1 MPNRSE
7 AKQKQPSF
15 YGQLEELLTEQ
26 LQAQPRNHQLRLK
39 LIELYYETRRV
50 DAFVREAEA
59 LAKLTP
65 DKALSPE
72 WQKTLSMGR
81 MLAPHADLFHG
92 EPGDRITFV
101 GDAPGVAAPPPK
113 YRRYG
118 DEKRFTRYFEDLAK
132 GFAEAWGDTAFQ
144 VKLDMEL
151 ATMARRPSSLLHA
164 KRLSQ
169 ANGGAQIYI
178 KREDV
183 SPRDTHLIFSVVG
196 QALLAQ
202 RLGKKTLVTGST
214 DGRRGVL
221 TASIAARLGMDAVVF
236 MPNETNTRQSSNL
249 FRMWL
254 LGANVQSTVNE
265 RTGQVEEARDAA
277 LDFWARNAN
286 DSMLITGLEGA
297 PEPYPE
303 MTREFAATIGREC
316 QRQLR
321 VAAKRSPDLM
331 VARGGENADALGLFP
346 AFLGER
352 QTRMVCI
359 EPIKEKEAQTA
370 IEAASVVDPAKM
382 PLSRHE
388 TKIAQTILEGLE
400 YPSVTRE
407 HNWLK
412 ASGRVEYLKSTL
424 EAAKKAIRDL
434 SYYEGVIPA
443 IRTAY
448 ALGWACQTA
457 TTMKPEQAVVV
468 VMAEDVEKDIW
479 DIGRLMGA
487 PV

>member
-1 MPNRSE
+1 MANRSD
-7 AKQKQPSF
+7 AKEKQPSF
-15 YGQLEELLTEQ
+15 YGQLEDLLTEQ
-26 LQAQPRNHQLRLK
+26 LAAQPRNHQLRLK
-39 LIELYYETRRV
+39 LLELYYETRKV
-50 DAFVREAEA
+50 DAFLREAEA
-59 LAKLTP
+59 LAALTP
-65 DKALSPE
+65 DKGLSPE

-81 MLAPHADLFHG
+81 MLAPHAEIFHG
-92 EPGDRITFV
+92 EPGERITFV
-101 GDAPGVAAPPPK
+101 SAAPGTSAPAQK

-118 DEKRFTRYFEDLAK
+118 DEKRFTRYFDDLSR
-132 GFAEAWGDTAFQ
+132 GFKEAWADPAFQ
-144 VKLDMEL
+144 AKLDLEL

-169 ANGGAQIYI
+169 AIGGAQIYI

-183 SPRDTHLIFSVVG
+183 SPRDTHLTFSVVG

-202 RLGKKTLVTGST
+202 RLGKKTLVTGTT

-236 MPNETNTRQSSNL
+236 MPSETNARQSSNL

-265 RTGQVEEARDAA
+265 RTGQAEEARDAA
-277 LDFWARNAN
+277 LEFWARNAG
-286 DSMLITGLEGA
+286 DAMLITGLEGA
-297 PEPYPE
+297 PEPYPQI
-303 MTREFAATIGREC
+303 TREFAATIGREC

-321 VAAKRSPDLM
+321 LMARRSPDLV

-352 QTRMVCI
+352 QTRLVCV
-359 EPIKEKEAQTA
+359 EPAKEKDAEATSVGLA
-370 IEAASVVDPAKM
+370 IDPAKQ
-382 PLSRHE
+382 PLSRTE
-388 TKIAQTILEGLE
+388 NKVAQTILEGLE

-407 HNWLK
+407 HQWLK

-424 EAAKKAIRDL
+424 ELAKKAIRDL
-434 SYYEGVIPA
+434 SYYEGIIPA
-443 IRTAY
+443 IKTAY

-457 TTMKPEQAVVV
+457 SSLKPEQAVVV
-468 VMAEDVEKDIW
+468 VVAEDVEKDIW